1 VWGYVFIHTP
11 ECSTRKAKKF
21 LFLAPRCKTALG
33 AWRAVRVPES
43 LIVSSAFSTPS
54 KAKRGD
60 GIVAAAA
67 AKNQGRLGLGFGF
80 TALNLILGSAYLRLV
95 VCMSFSPCLLNG
107 WPQPQV
113 EHM

>member
-11 ECSTRKAKKF
+11 ECSTRKAKKI

-33 AWRAVRVPES
+33 AWRTVRVPES
-43 LIVSSAFSTPS
+43 LIVSSTLSTPS

-67 AKNQGRLGLGFGF
+67 AKNQGRFGLGFGF
-80 TALNLILGSAYLRLV
+80 TLEYFLFALAKV
-95 VCMSFSPCLLNG
+95 FSPCLSLG
-107 WPQPQV
+107 RPQPQV
-113 EHM
+113 AHIHLE